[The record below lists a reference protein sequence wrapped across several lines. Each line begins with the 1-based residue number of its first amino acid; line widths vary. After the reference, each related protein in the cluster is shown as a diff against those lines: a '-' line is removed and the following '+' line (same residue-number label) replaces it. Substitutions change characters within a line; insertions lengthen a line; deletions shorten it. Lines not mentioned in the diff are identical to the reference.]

1 MKVAI
6 LGYGKSGKTAEKLL
20 KISNITHIDIYD
32 DKIKEYKPI
41 KAFDEKNYDVVVVS
55 PGIDIFLFNISKE
68 KLTSELD
75 LAYSFISDKKILGI
89 TGTNGKSTTT
99 YLTAEI
105 LKNAGYKGDFCGNI
119 GRTVGDLYLDKD
131 PDIYV
136 IEVSSFQ
143 IDLLKE
149 YRFDALAIT
158 NITPDHLDRYKTM
171 EKYILSKRRVG
182 EFTKGKLF
190 LEKNEWN
197 RYFYDIKNIVFVDPE
212 LKNSPKLEKNILS
225 FGDFYVDIDKYKL
238 FGFHNV
244 LNLAFALLLA
254 NEVASFS
261 GDISHLIEN
270 LNALEHRCEFVAEI
284 NGVKYINDSKGTNVD
299 STLTALK
306 SSNYPTTLI
315 LGGKDKDGDFTTLTD
330 EINKKTSLVICCGAA
345 GDKIYNSL
353 KGKIKPKIVKVE
365 RLKDALLYAYNE
377 TKEGV
382 VLFSPACASFDE
394 FNNFEERGRFFK
406 QWVYELRKGN
416 VDF

>member
-41 KAFDEKNYDVVVVS
+41 KAFDEKNYDIVVVS
-55 PGIDIFLFNISKE
+55 PGIDIFSFNISKE

-105 LKNAGYKGDFCGNI
+105 LKNAGYKADFCGNI

-149 YRFDALAIT
+149 FRFDALAIT

-171 EKYILSKRRVG
+171 EKYILSKRRVE

-212 LKNSPKLEKNILS
+212 MKNSPKLEKNILS
-225 FGDFYVDIDKYKL
+225 FGDFYVDIGKYKL

-345 GDKIYNSL
+345 GNKIYNSL